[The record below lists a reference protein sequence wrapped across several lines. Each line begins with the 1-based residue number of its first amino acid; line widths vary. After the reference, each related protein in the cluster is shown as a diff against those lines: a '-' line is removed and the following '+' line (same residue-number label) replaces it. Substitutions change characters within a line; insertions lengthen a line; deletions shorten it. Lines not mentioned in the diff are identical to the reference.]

1 MPQPF
6 EVNAMLADTF
16 EPKRQNRFLFQFTDD
31 TLPAYIARTA
41 SRPSFTQETV
51 TIDYLNSKRY
61 LAGKFEW
68 NTMTIGLHDP
78 IAPSAAQ
85 KVMEWA
91 RLAHETISGRDGY
104 AAFYKKNFNLISLD
118 PVGAAVEKWEIR
130 GAFCQEATFGEYDMA
145 SSEVMNIDITSRM
158 DDCKLRN

>member
-68 NTMTIGLHDP
+68 NTPKSKFCSFNGT
-78 IAPSAAQ
+78 
-85 KVMEWA
+85 
-91 RLAHETISGRDGY
+91 
-104 AAFYKKNFNLISLD
+104 AFHSCESKR
-118 PVGAAVEKWEIR
+118 PVA
-130 GAFCQEATFGEYDMA
+130 
-145 SSEVMNIDITSRM
+145 
-158 DDCKLRN
+158 